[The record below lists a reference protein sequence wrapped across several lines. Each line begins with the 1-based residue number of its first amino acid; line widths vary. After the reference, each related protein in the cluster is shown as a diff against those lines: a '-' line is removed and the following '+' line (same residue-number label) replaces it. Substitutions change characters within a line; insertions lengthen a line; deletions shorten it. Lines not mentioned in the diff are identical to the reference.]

1 MYIISVKCWNE
12 KSIEGIGKYILA
24 TYPCAEIPRPEGEAG
39 YGEKKRHVHTRP
51 GGRGRVWGEE

>member
-39 YGEKKRHVHTRP
+39 YGEKKRLAHTPP
-51 GGRGRVWGEE
+51 GGRGGV

>member
-39 YGEKKRHVHTRP
+39 YGEKIGLAHTP
-51 GGRGRVWGEE
+51 PEGRGGV